1 MKVNELEILVDSIK
15 SLPGIGSKNAK
26 KIAQFIVNQDNRFV
40 EQFCNN
46 IKVAKLATKRCTS
59 CNILTRLDKCII
71 CSNDTRDITK
81 LCVVSENEDAIKIE
95 QTNTFNGL
103 YYIT

>member
-46 IKVAKLATKRCTS
+46 IKIAKMATKRCIG

-71 CSNDTRDITK
+71 CSNETRDKTK

-95 QTNTFNGL
+95 QTNAFNGL